1 MSIKKD
7 GEKWLVDVYAN
18 GRAGKR
24 IRKRFDTKL
33 EAARFEKYVLG
44 NISQSKEWNA
54 TASDKRTLNDLI
66 EKWYILHGQ
75 TLKDGVRRK
84 SKLYQISEKM
94 RNPIASTVTAKDF
107 AYYRSLRLD
116 EDKVTPNT
124 VNHELA
130 YIKAVFNELDR
141 AGEWTLPNP
150 FGKLKAI
157 KFDETELAWLTTEQI
172 KRLMIE
178 LENSTNP
185 SAVIVARICLAT
197 GARWGEA
204 EGLTGLQVRDGR
216 ITFSKTKSGKTRSVP
231 YSDTVIENY
240 VRGKTGRLFE
250 SCAGAFRKAVERA
263 NIELPAG
270 QLTHVCRHT
279 FASHYLMNGGDILT
293 LQKILGHSTLT
304 MTMRYAHFAPE
315 HLADTP
321 KRCALANLI

>member
-1 MSIKKD
+1 
-7 GEKWLVDVYAN
+7 
-18 GRAGKR
+18 
-24 IRKRFDTKL
+24 
-33 EAARFEKYVLG
+33 
-44 NISQSKEWNA
+44 
-54 TASDKRTLNDLI
+54 
-66 EKWYILHGQ
+66 
-75 TLKDGVRRK
+75 
-84 SKLYQISEKM
+84 M
-94 RNPIASTVTAKDF
+94 RNPIASSITAKDF

-172 KRLMIE
+172 KRLMVE

-185 SAVIVARICLAT
+185 SAVVVARICLAT

-321 KRCALANLI
+321 EKCPLKFL

>member
-1 MSIKKD
+1 MTIKRQ
-7 GEKWLVDVYAN
+7 GEKWLVDLYAN
-18 GRAGKR
+18 GRKGKR
-24 IRKRFDTKL
+24 VRKTFNSKI
-33 EAARFEKYVLG
+33 EATRFEKYLLG
-44 NISQSKEWNA
+44 NIGQSKEWNSNG
-54 TASDKRTLNDLI
+54 TDKRTLNQLI
-66 EKWYILHGQ
+66 DKWFMLHGQ
-75 TLKDGVRRK
+75 TLKDGERRK
-84 SKLYQISEKM
+84 RKLYQISERM
-94 RNPIASTVTAKDF
+94 CNPIGSNITAKDF

-116 EDKVTPNT
+116 EDKVTANT
-124 VNHELA
+124 LNHELA
-130 YIKAVFNELDR
+130 YMKAIFNELDR
-141 AGEWTLPNP
+141 AGEWKQPNP

-157 KFDETELAWLTTEQI
+157 KFDENELAWLTTEQI
-172 KRLMIE
+172 KKLMLE
-178 LENSTNP
+178 LENSTN
-185 SAVIVARICLAT
+185 SSVMIVARICLAT

-231 YSDTVIENY
+231 YSDALIENH
-240 VRGKTGRLFE
+240 VRNKTGKLFE

-321 KRCALANLI
+321 EKCPLAGI